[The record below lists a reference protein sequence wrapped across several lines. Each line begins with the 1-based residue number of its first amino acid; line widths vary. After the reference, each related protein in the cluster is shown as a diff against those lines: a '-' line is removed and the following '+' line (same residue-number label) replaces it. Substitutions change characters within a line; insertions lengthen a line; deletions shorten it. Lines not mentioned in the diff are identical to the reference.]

1 MAVMEKRSFG
11 RWLKRLRIQH
21 DLTQEQLAV
30 RVNCATATLRAL
42 EAGTRRPSRDMAERL
57 ADLLTIPANERPEFL
72 RLARL
77 PVEPM
82 TPEEPEPEVPAR
94 PSGAHLLPVDLT
106 PLIGRASE
114 IQALS
119 RLLRDEGQR
128 LVTIIGLGG
137 VGKTRVAQQVAFNLQ
152 STFRDGALMVALGS
166 IADIRNV
173 PAAIAEA
180 LGVALQQVAN
190 VRQRLLELLADRE
203 LLLVLDNFEHLL
215 TPAAMGD
222 EALHLLGDL
231 LLHAPNLRLL
241 VTSRER
247 LRIQRERIFE
257 LQGLPIPSRQE
268 PIESAPAVL
277 LFIERAQQVTGH
289 FALTA
294 DNRQAVARIC
304 SLLDGMPL
312 AIELAAAWVRLLTCD
327 EIVAE
332 IQRNLDF
339 LALAARDVPVRH
351 HSMRAVFDHSWSL
364 LTVEERNTFAQLSV
378 FRGGFR
384 REAAQAVAGAT
395 LPLLAALI
403 DKSLLRKS
411 PWGAQ
416 MRYEMHE
423 LVRQYAADQ
432 LAEREQ
438 LRQTAARHC
447 DYVVSL
453 LQRNLNILGSN
464 QLRAIN
470 DLLPEMDNI
479 RAAWQWAAEQRQS
492 ALIPAMCRVLLAMC
506 ELCGWQRE
514 GVALFQ
520 AANRA
525 LQQGGAML
533 PADEIALGM
542 VQSHLGYFL
551 VRMGPLAEALSV
563 LQQSY
568 ITLRPYPATLAHTPT
583 LYMLGVLHFKLG
595 QFAEARRWLQ
605 ENHDLGLAHEEQF
618 FPAVA
623 QIYWAQ
629 LAQAEGCLDEA
640 DQRFAE
646 NLAGWRRNGNLS
658 GLSTCL
664 CPFGLLKLEQGDQ
677 TMGTALIREG
687 VALARQTGHR
697 TALIM
702 ANYALGALTLA
713 QGDGSEAQRIL
724 AETVDECEELGD
736 PWLLYRA
743 YLLAGQAALAEN
755 QLEAAARSFQEIIT
769 GVEANA
775 LEPQTM
781 AARCGLAEVYG
792 RKGEIAAAQRLLAQV
807 LAAPTVEA
815 KVRRHAELLQQA
827 LCVANS
833 TAMVGL

>member
-1 MAVMEKRSFG
+1 MEKTSFG
-11 RWLKRLRIQH
+11 RWLKRLRSQH
-21 DLTQEQLAV
+21 DLTQEQVAV

-42 EAGTRRPSRDMAERL
+42 EAGARRPSRDMAERL
-57 ADLLTIPANERPEFL
+57 ADLLTVPAHERTEFL
-72 RLARL
+72 RLART
-77 PVEPM
+77 PVEPTM
-82 TPEEPEPEVPAR
+82 PEAPETALPAR
-94 PSGAHLLPVDLT
+94 PVTSAHVLPADLT

-114 IQALS
+114 IQALIW
-119 RLLRDEGQR
+119 LLRDEGQR

-152 STFRDGALMVALGS
+152 TTFREGAILVALGS
-166 IADIRNV
+166 IADIHNV

-190 VRQRLLELLADRE
+190 ARQRLLELLADRE

-222 EALHLLGDL
+222 EALQLLSDI
-231 LLHAPNLRLL
+231 LLHAPNVRLL

-247 LRIQRERIFE
+247 LRMQRERTFE
-257 LQGLPIPSRQE
+257 LQGLPIPSPQH
-268 PIESAPAVL
+268 PIESAAAVL

-289 FALTA
+289 FALSP

-304 SLLDGMPL
+304 ALLEGMPL
-312 AIELAAAWVRLLTCD
+312 AIELAAAWVRLLTCE
-327 EIVAE
+327 EIVTE

-339 LALAARDVPVRH
+339 LALSARDVPVRH
-351 HSMRAVFDHSWSL
+351 HSMRAVFDHSWAL
-364 LTVEERNTFAQLSV
+364 LSAEERNTFAQLSV

-395 LPLLAALI
+395 LPILAALI

-411 PWGAQ
+411 PWGAN

-423 LVRQYAADQ
+423 LVRQYAADH
-432 LAEREQ
+432 LAQREQ
-438 LRQTAARHC
+438 LHQTAARHS
-447 DYVVSL
+447 DYVVGL
-453 LQRNLNILGSN
+453 LQRNLNILGNN
-464 QLRAIN
+464 QLRAI
-470 DLLPEMDNI
+470 DELLPEMDNI

-520 AANRA
+520 AAQRA
-525 LQQGGAML
+525 LHQGGAMAS
-533 PADEIALGM
+533 ADAIALGM

-551 VRMGPLAEALSV
+551 VRIGPLSEALTV

-568 ITLRPYPATLAHTPT
+568 SALRPYPAILAHTPT

-595 QFAEARRWLQ
+595 HFAEARRWLQ
-605 ENHDLGLAHEEQF
+605 ENDDLGLAHEEHF

-629 LAQAEGCLDEA
+629 LAQAEGHLAQAEA
-640 DQRFAE
+640 RFAE

-664 CPFGLLKLEQGDQ
+664 CPFGLLKLEQGDL
-677 TMGTALIREG
+677 TVGAALIREG
-687 VALARQTGHR
+687 IALARQTGHR

-713 QGDGSEAQRIL
+713 QGDSSEAQRLL

-743 YLLAGQAALAEN
+743 LNLAGQAALAEN
-755 QLEAAARSFQEIIT
+755 QLEAAEWSFQQIIT
-769 GVEANA
+769 GVEANV
-775 LEPQTM
+775 LLPQTL
-781 AARCGLAEVYG
+781 AARSGLAEVYA
-792 RKGEIAAAQRLLAQV
+792 RKGETAAAQRLLAQV
-807 LAAPTVEA
+807 LAAPSMEA
-815 KVRRHAELLQQA
+815 KVRHHAEMLQ
-827 LCVANS
+827 
-833 TAMVGL
+833 TAMP

>member
-1 MAVMEKRSFG
+1 MAVMEKISFG
-11 RWLKRLRIQH
+11 RWLKRLRSQH

-42 EAGTRRPSRDMAERL
+42 EAGARRPSRDMAERL
-57 ADLLTIPANERPEFL
+57 AELLKVPANEYSEFL
-72 RLARL
+72 RLARA
-77 PVEPM
+77 PVES
-82 TPEEPEPEVPAR
+82 TPPEDLEPELPTRSAP
-94 PSGAHLLPVDLT
+94 GAHLLPADLT
-106 PLIGRASE
+106 PLIGREPE
-114 IQALS
+114 IQTMT

-128 LVTIIGLGG
+128 LVTIVGLGG

-152 STFRDGALMVALGS
+152 TTFRDGAIMVALGS

-173 PAAIAEA
+173 PVAIAEA

-190 VRQRLLELLADRE
+190 ARQRLFELLADRE
-203 LLLVLDNFEHLL
+203 LLLLLDNFEHLL

-222 EALHLLGDL
+222 EALRLLSDL
-231 LLHAPNLRLL
+231 LLHAPNVRLL

-247 LRIQRERIFE
+247 LRIQRERTFE
-257 LQGLPIPSRQE
+257 LQGLPIPSRQQ
-268 PIESAPAVL
+268 PIESAAAVL
-277 LFIERAQQVTGH
+277 LFLERAQQVTGH
-289 FALTA
+289 FALA
-294 DNRQAVARIC
+294 PDNRQAVARIC
-304 SLLDGMPL
+304 ELLDGMPL

-339 LALAARDVPVRH
+339 LALSARDVPVRH
-351 HSMRAVFDHSWSL
+351 HSMRAVFDHSWAL
-364 LTVEERNTFAQLSV
+364 LTTEERTTFAQLSV

-395 LPLLAALI
+395 LPMLAALI

-411 PWGAQ
+411 PWGAN

-432 LAEREQ
+432 LVLRDQ

-447 DYVVSL
+447 DYVVGL
-453 LQRNLNILGSN
+453 LQRNLNILGNN
-464 QLRAIN
+464 QLRAI
-470 DLLPEMDNI
+470 DELLPEMDNI
-479 RAAWQWAAEQRQS
+479 RAAWQWAAEERQA

-520 AANRA
+520 GAHRA
-525 LQQGGAML
+525 LQRGGAMT

-551 VRMGPLAEALSV
+551 VRMGPLSEALTV

-568 ITLRPYPATLAHTPT
+568 TTLHPYPETLAHTPT
-583 LYMLGVLHFKLG
+583 LYMLGVLYFKLG
-595 QFAEARRWLQ
+595 QFADARRWLQ
-605 ENHDLGLAHEEQF
+605 ENYDLSLAHEEQF

-629 LAQAEGCLDEA
+629 LAQAEGHVDEA
-640 DQRFAE
+640 EQRFAE

-664 CPFGLLKLEQGDQ
+664 CPYGLLKLEQGDL
-677 TMGTALIREG
+677 TTGAALIREG

-702 ANYALGALTLA
+702 ANYALGALTLT
-713 QGDGSEAQRIL
+713 QGDSSEAQRIL
-724 AETVDECEELGD
+724 AETVDACEELGD

-743 YLLAGQAALAEN
+743 LNLAGQAALAES
-755 QLEAAARSFQEIIT
+755 QLDAAEWSFQQIIT
-769 GVEANA
+769 GAEASA
-775 LEPQTM
+775 LLPQTM

-792 RKGEIAAAQRLLAQV
+792 RKGETAAAQRLFDQV
-807 LAAPTVEA
+807 LAAPGTEA
-815 KVRRHAELLQQA
+815 KVRRRAELLQK
-827 LCVANS
+827 LLS
-833 TAMVGL
+833 

>member
-1 MAVMEKRSFG
+1 MEKTSFG
-11 RWLKRLRIQH
+11 RWLKRLRSQH
-21 DLTQEQLAV
+21 DLTQEQLAM

-57 ADLLTIPANERPEFL
+57 ADLLTVPANERSEFL
-72 RLARL
+72 RLART
-77 PVEPM
+77 PVELTM
-82 TPEEPEPEVPAR
+82 PEAPEPALPAR
-94 PSGAHLLPVDLT
+94 PVTGAPLLPADLT
-106 PLIGRASE
+106 PLIGRERE
-114 IQALS
+114 IQALCG
-119 RLLRDEGQR
+119 LLCDEGQR
-128 LVTIIGLGG
+128 LVTIVGLGG

-152 STFRDGALMVALGS
+152 TTFRDGAILVALGS

-190 VRQRLLELLADRE
+190 ARQRLLELLADRE
-203 LLLVLDNFEHLL
+203 LLLLLDNFEHLL

-222 EALHLLGDL
+222 EALHLLSDI
-231 LLHAPNLRLL
+231 LLHAPNVRLL

-247 LRIQRERIFE
+247 LRIQRERTFE
-257 LQGLPIPSRQE
+257 LQGLPIPSRQH
-268 PIESAPAVL
+268 PIESAAAVL

-289 FALTA
+289 FALTP
-294 DNRQAVARIC
+294 DNRQAVAHIC
-304 SLLDGMPL
+304 ALLDGMPL
-312 AIELAAAWVRLLTCD
+312 AIELAAAWVRLLTCA
-327 EIVAE
+327 EIVTE

-339 LALAARDVPVRH
+339 LALSARDVPVRH
-351 HSMRAVFDHSWSL
+351 HSMRAVFDYSWAL
-364 LTVEERNTFAQLSV
+364 LSAEERTTFAQLAV

-411 PWGAQ
+411 PWGAN

-423 LVRQYAADQ
+423 LVRQYAADH
-432 LAEREQ
+432 LAQREQ
-438 LRQTAARHC
+438 LHQTAARHC
-447 DYVVSL
+447 DYVVGL
-453 LQRNLNILGSN
+453 LQRNLNILGN
-464 QLRAIN
+464 HQLHAI
-470 DLLPEMDNI
+470 DELLPEMDNI

-520 AANRA
+520 AANDA
-525 LQQGGAML
+525 LQRGGRPLGTEDAL
-533 PADEIALGM
+533 ALGV

-551 VRMGPLAEALSV
+551 VRMGPLTQALAV

-568 ITLRPYPATLAHTPT
+568 AALRSHPARLAHTPT

-595 QFAEARRWLQ
+595 HFAEARRWLQ
-605 ENHDLGLAHEEQF
+605 ENHDLGLAHDEQF

-629 LAQAEGCLDEA
+629 LAQAEGHLAEA
-640 DQRFAE
+640 EQRFAE

-664 CPFGLLKLEQGDQ
+664 CPYGLLKLEQGDL
-677 TMGTALIREG
+677 TTAAALIREG

-702 ANYALGALTLA
+702 ANYAVGALTLA
-713 QGDGSEAQRIL
+713 QGDSSEAQRVL
-724 AETVDECEELGD
+724 AETVDACEELGD
-736 PWLLYRA
+736 PWLLGRA
-743 YLLAGQAALAEN
+743 LNLAGQAALTENHLDAAEW
-755 QLEAAARSFQEIIT
+755 SFQQIIT
-769 GVEANA
+769 GMEANA
-775 LEPQTM
+775 LLPQTM

-792 RKGEIAAAQRLLAQV
+792 RKGKTAAAQRLLAQV
-807 LAAPTVEA
+807 LAAPGTEV
-815 KVRRHAELLQQA
+815 KVRHHAELLQKA
-827 LCVANS
+827 LS
-833 TAMVGL
+833 